1 MQVPNMFL
9 QQQQPK
15 KKKKPSF
22 DQVIAEIPAQDVQLR
37 EILCSEYK

>member
-9 QQQQPK
+9 QQQQP
-15 KKKKPSF
+15 KKKPSF